1 MIRLG
6 DGSVSLNLTI
16 KDFQN
21 IIRWQEIAT
30 KNNQEMNLSDQ
41 DTKIKIQAIMIS
53 IKEAVGNN
61 RELVRD

>member
-1 MIRLG
+1 
-6 DGSVSLNLTI
+6 
-16 KDFQN
+16 
-21 IIRWQEIAT
+21 
-30 KNNQEMNLSDQ
+30 MNLSDQ